1 MERDG
6 LTRTVGG
13 AVLLYLLEFILIA
26 ALFTEHWAL
35 AVQHREE
42 GWMRDW
48 LGPAETREIIA
59 RTERWYGA
67 AFIESGAMRTTYE
80 WMIPSKEERAKSG
93 AFAGVGE
100 STLYPF
106 LKRRLDSVWRSIYQ
120 ATERISEVVAWAP
133 LLAVVIV
140 GFVAEGVFARGVK
153 QASFAYASPLCHRL
167 GVLLLAI
174 LAVLC
179 LSGLV
184 LPLPVHPL
192 LVPAAGLVSALF
204 ARTLIANTQKKV

>member
-6 LTRTVGG
+6 LTRTVLG

-42 GWMRDW
+42 GWMRAW
-48 LGPAETREIIA
+48 LGPTATRELIA

-67 AFIESGAMRTTYE
+67 AFIESGAMRVTYE

-100 STLYPF
+100 TTLYPF

-140 GFVAEGVFARGVK
+140 GFIAEGVFGRGVK
-153 QASFAYASPLCHRL
+153 QASFDYASPLRHRI
-167 GVLLLAI
+167 GVVVLVVLT
-174 LAVLC
+174 VLC
-179 LSGLV
+179 LFGLV
-184 LPLPVHPL
+184 LPFPVHPL
-192 LVPAAGLVSALF
+192 LIPAAGLLYAVL
-204 ARTLIANTQKKV
+204 ARMVIANTQKRV